1 MTLVSILYV
10 ILAILGLSFLIF
22 IHELGHY
29 FMARRLGMR
38 VETFSIGFGKPIY
51 SWVRDGVRWQ
61 IGWLLFGGYV
71 KIAGMDT
78 SDQSKNLNL
87 YEVEDG
93 FFGKSP
99 WDRIKVAFMG
109 PFVNIVFAL
118 LIFAVLWALGGR
130 EKNFNDYTR
139 KIGWLDP
146 KSELYAKGI
155 RPGDEIYSYND
166 QVFESAKDHV
176 SAPMTSQGDIEV
188 KGYKIDSNTK
198 KKTPFTYTIKPYPH
212 PVALDKGIMTAGI
225 LNPASYIIYRPLAN
239 GAENRLPEGSPMQ
252 NSGIQYGDRIIWA
265 DGVTVYSNQQ
275 LAHVLNDAKALLTIQ
290 RGQDVFLRRVPRVR
304 VEELKLSPEVK
315 EELVDWQFESQ
326 LNGIKIQK
334 LYYIP
339 YNLNNEGVVENSL
352 KFIDQD
358 KEEEVYSKHLFSSIE
373 SPLQEGDHIIAVDGI
388 PVTRSYEILTHLQQ
402 HAVNIIVERD
412 PKLVSISSWQDADA
426 LFDQQYKWEDLH
438 RLVSEIGIDT
448 KQQTA
453 GNLVLLTSIVPKM
466 RKDFELSAESQ
477 ARLQEEIQEQ
487 AREIES
493 IDDPEKRAQAR
504 HLLENRDKQ
513 LLLGLPFVQDQKVQ
527 YNPNPFSLFGKV
539 FEEIWYTLKALFTGS
554 LNPKWMSGP
563 IGIVQ
568 VVHHNSM
575 VSLKES
581 LFWLGAISL
590 NLGILNLL
598 PLPVLDGGS
607 ICFALYE
614 MISGKR
620 LKTKTLEKLIIPFA
634 LLLMGFFIFLTYHDI
649 ARIFSNWSR

>member
-29 FMARRLGMR
+29 YMARRLGMR

-51 SWVRDGVRWQ
+51 SWVKDGVRWQ

-78 SDQSKNLNL
+78 TDQRDL

-93 FFGKSP
+93 FFGKRP
-99 WDRIKVAFMG
+99 LDRIKVAFMG

-118 LIFAVLWALGGR
+118 LAFIALWAIGGR
-130 EKNFNDYTR
+130 EKNFGDYTH
-139 KIGWLDP
+139 KIGWIDP

-155 RPGDEIYSYND
+155 RPGDEIVSYNG
-166 QVFESAKDHV
+166 QPFEGAKDHI
-176 SAPMTSQGDIEV
+176 SAPMTSHGELEI
-188 KGYKIDSNTK
+188 KGYKVDSHTK
-198 KKTPFTYTIKPYPH
+198 GKTPFSYTIKPYPH
-212 PVALDKGIMTAGI
+212 PNALDKDVMTAGI
-225 LNPASYIIYRPLAN
+225 LQPANYIIYQQLAK
-239 GAENRLPEGSPMQ
+239 GGENPLPEGSPMQ

-265 DGVTVYSNQQ
+265 DGVAIYSLQQ
-275 LAHVLNDAKALLTIQ
+275 LSHVLNDAKALLTIQ
-290 RGQDVFLRRVPRVR
+290 RGQDLFLRRVPRIH
-304 VEELKLSPEVK
+304 VEELKLNPEVR
-315 EELVDWQFESQ
+315 EELIDWQFEAQ
-326 LNGIKIQK
+326 LNGTKIQK
-334 LYYIP
+334 LYYLP
-339 YNLNNEGVVENSL
+339 YNLNNEGLVEGPI

-358 KEEEVYSKHLFSSIE
+358 KEEEAFSKHPFSSLE
-373 SPLQEGDHIIAVDGI
+373 QPLEEGDRIIAVDGI
-388 PVTRSYEILTHLQQ
+388 PITRSYEILSHLQQ
-402 HAVNIIVERD
+402 HHVNIIVERD
-412 PKLVSISSWQDADA
+412 PKLARIVSWQHADA

-438 RLVSEIGIDT
+438 HLVSQIGVT
-448 KQQTA
+448 LTPQSS
-453 GNLVLLTSIVPKM
+453 GNLILLNPVVPKM
-466 RKDFELSAESQ
+466 RKDFQLSSESQ
-477 ARLQEEIQEQ
+477 ARLQDEMREQ
-487 AREIES
+487 AREIEN

-513 LLLGLPFVQDQKVQ
+513 LLLGLPFIQDEKVQ
-527 YNPNPFSLFGKV
+527 YNPNPIALFDKV
-539 FEEIWYTLKALFTGS
+539 FEEIWHTLKALFTGS

-568 VVHHNSM
+568 VVHDNSM

-598 PLPVLDGGS
+598 PLPVLDGGT

-614 MISGKR
+614 LITGKR

-634 LLLMGFFIFLTYHDI
+634 LLLIGFFVFLTYHDL
-649 ARIFSNWSR
+649 ARIFSNWSHW